1 MKGETIDLSIAA
13 LTAAYGAGRLD
24 PRTVV
29 AEVYR
34 RIATYPD
41 PAVWIAA
48 VLEAEALARADAISA
63 LPPEKRGPLYGIPF
77 AVKDNIDVA
86 GMETTVACPGAA
98 YRPSET
104 AQVVERLQ
112 EAGAILIGKTNLD
125 QFATGLVGVRSPY
138 GAPRCVFD
146 DAYISGGS
154 SSGSGVAVAAGLVS
168 FALGTDTAGSGRV
181 PAAFNNIVGVKPT
194 RGLISTRGA
203 FPACRSLDCI
213 SVFGLTT
220 ADADAVRRVAQG
232 FDRWDPFAR
241 EAVARSLPLD
251 RPRIG
256 VPDAASRVFLGDDGA
271 EALYDAAIVAAETL
285 GWQIV
290 TFDYRP
296 FGAVAKMLY
305 GSAWV
310 AERLAAIRPAV
321 DGNLGLLFPVTREV
335 IAGAEAF
342 DAASAFTAIEAVER
356 LKRELA
362 FVWDGVD
369 AMLLPTTPSIY
380 TVAALEADPIT
391 LNANLGTY
399 TNFVNLLD
407 LCAVSVP
414 AGFRVDSGLPFGA
427 MLVAP
432 AFADGDLAVLADRL
446 HRAASPSSGAGRRPL
461 ARAEALAPR
470 SPDGWIEVAV
480 VGAHLSGQ
488 PLNGQLTER
497 GGRLVETTRT
507 AGHYRL
513 YALAG
518 TEPPKPGLVDH
529 PGFAGLGL
537 EVEIW
542 ALSPAAFGTFV
553 ARVPAP
559 LAIGTVALVDGRTV
573 KGFVCEPRALE
584 GAQEITEFGG
594 WRTYRAAV
602 AAG

>member
-1 MKGETIDLSIAA
+1 MTVETIDLSIAA
-13 LTAAYGAGRLD
+13 LTAAYGAGDLD

-29 AEVYR
+29 TEVLR
-34 RIATYPD
+34 RVDAYPD
-41 PAVWIAA
+41 PAVWIAKVPEEA
-48 VLEAEALARADAISA
+48 VLARAEALAA
-63 LPPEKRGPLYGIPF
+63 LPEDERGPLYGVPF

-98 YRPSET
+98 YRPAET
-104 AQVVERLQ
+104 AAVVERLLA
-112 EAGAILIGKTNLD
+112 AGAILIGKTNLD

-203 FPACRSLDCI
+203 FPACHSLDCV

-220 ADADAVRRVAQG
+220 ADADKVRRVAQG
-232 FDRWDPFAR
+232 FDQGDPFAR
-241 EAVARSLPLD
+241 EMAARGLPLD

-256 VPDAASRVFLGDDGA
+256 VPDAGSRVFFGDKGA
-271 EALYDAAIVAAETL
+271 EALYEATIAVAEKL
-285 GWQIV
+285 GWEIV
-290 TFDYRP
+290 PFDYQP
-296 FGAVAKMLY
+296 FAAVAKMLY
-305 GSAWV
+305 GGPWV

-321 DGNLGLLFPVTREV
+321 DGNLGLLFPVTRDI
-335 IAGAEAF
+335 IAGAESF

-356 LKRELA
+356 RKRELA
-362 FVWDGVD
+362 FVWDQFD

-407 LCAVSVP
+407 LCAVAVP
-414 AGFRVDSGLPFGA
+414 AGFREDSGLPFGA
-427 MLVAP
+427 TLVAP
-432 AFADGDLAVLADRL
+432 AFADDDLAVLADRL
-446 HRAASPSSGAGRRPL
+446 HRAVSPSAGAAKRPVESG
-461 ARAEALAPR
+461 EAMAPR
-470 SPDGWIEVAV
+470 SPEGWIEVAV

-518 TEPPKPGLVDH
+518 SEPPKPGLVDQ

-537 EVEIW
+537 EVEVW
-542 ALSPAAFGTFV
+542 ALSPSAFGTFV
-553 ARVPAP
+553 ALVPPP
-559 LAIGTVALVDGRTV
+559 LAIGTVTLVDGRTV
-573 KGFVCEPRALE
+573 KGFVCEPRALD
-584 GAQEITEFGG
+584 GAREITEFGG